1 MALDPKIPWTSVVTM
16 MDAYG
21 ASFDTSGVLR
31 IYDNTGA
38 VPTNCDDAANI
49 NGAVLLAELTLAA
62 DAFGACGAATG
73 IITAGTITADS
84 SANAGGVANFAR
96 YFKTGGVTAGFQG
109 LCALTS
115 GGDFNIATSLTISLG
130 ANVSCSAAT
139 ITMLRE

>member
-21 ASFDTSGVLR
+21 ASFDTSGMLR

-38 VPTNCDDAANI
+38 VPTNADDAANV
-49 NGAVLLAELTLAA
+49 NGAVLLAELNLAA
-62 DAFGACGAATG
+62 DAFGACNGSG
-73 IITAGTITADS
+73 VITAGTITADS
-84 SANAGGVANFAR
+84 SANAGGVAAFAR
-96 YFKTGGVTAGFQG
+96 YFKTGGATAGFQG

-115 GGDFNIATSLTISLG
+115 GGDFNIATSLTIALG

-139 ITMLRE
+139 ITMPRE

>member
-1 MALDPKIPWTSVVTM
+1 MALDPKIPWTSVQTM

-38 VPTNCDDAANI
+38 VPTNADDAANV
-49 NGAVLLAELTLAA
+49 NGAVLLAELNLAA
-62 DAFGACGAATG
+62 DAFGACSGAG
-73 IITAGTITADS
+73 VITAGTITADS

-96 YFKTGGVTAGFQG
+96 YFKTGGVTCGFQG

-115 GGDFNIATSLTISLG
+115 GGDFNIATSLTIALG

-139 ITMLRE
+139 ITMPRE

>member
-1 MALDPKIPWTSVVTM
+1 MALDPKVPWTSVQTM

-38 VPTNCDDAANI
+38 VPTNCDDAANV

-62 DAFGACGAATG
+62 DAFGACSGAG
-73 IITAGTITADS
+73 VITAGTITADS
-84 SANAGGVANFAR
+84 SANAAGTANFAR
-96 YFKTGGVTAGFQG
+96 YFKTGGVTCGFQG

-115 GGDFNIATSLTISLG
+115 GGDFNIATSLSISLG

>member
-1 MALDPKIPWTSVVTM
+1 MAVDPKVDWVSVQTM
-16 MDAYG
+16 MNAYG

-38 VPTNCDDAANI
+38 VPTNCDDAANV
-49 NGAVLLAELTLAA
+49 NGAVLLAELALAA
-62 DAFGACGAATG
+62 DAFQTCTGAGV
-73 IITAGTITADS
+73 ITANAISADT

-96 YFKTGGVTAGFQG
+96 YFKTGGSVAGFQG

-115 GGDFNIATSLTISLG
+115 GGDFNIATSLTIALG
-130 ANVSCSAAT
+130 ANVSCSAGT

>member
-1 MALDPKIPWTSVVTM
+1 MAGDPKVPWTSVQTM

-38 VPTNCDDAANI
+38 VPTNADDAANV
-49 NGAVLLAELTLAA
+49 NGAVLLAELNLAA
-62 DAFGACGAATG
+62 DAFGACSGAG
-73 IITAGTITADS
+73 VITAGTITADS

-96 YFKTGGVTAGFQG
+96 YFKTGGVTCGFQG

-115 GGDFNIATSLTISLG
+115 GGDFNIATSLTIALG

-139 ITMLRE
+139 ITMPRE

>member
-1 MALDPKIPWTSVVTM
+1 MALDPKVPWTSVQTM

-38 VPTNCDDAANI
+38 V
-49 NGAVLLAELTLAA
+49 LLAELNLAA
-62 DAFGACGAATG
+62 DAFGACSGSG
-73 IITAGTITADS
+73 VITAGTITADS
-84 SANAGGVANFAR
+84 SANAAGTANFAR
-96 YFKTGGVTAGFQG
+96 YFKTGGATCGFQG

-115 GGDFNIATSLTISLG
+115 GGDFNIATSLSISLG

>member
-1 MALDPKIPWTSVVTM
+1 MALDPKIPWSSVITM

-21 ASFDTSGVLR
+21 ASFDTSGMLR

-38 VPTNCDDAANI
+38 VPTNCDDAANV

-62 DAFGACGAATG
+62 DAFGTCSGAG
-73 IITAGTITADS
+73 VITAGTITADA

-115 GGDFNIATSLTISLG
+115 GGDFNIATSLTIALG

-139 ITMLRE
+139 ITMIRE

>member
-1 MALDPKIPWTSVVTM
+1 MALDPKVPWTSVQTM

-21 ASFDTSGVLR
+21 ASFDTSGMLR

-62 DAFGACGAATG
+62 DAFGACNGSG
-73 IITAGTITADS
+73 VITAGTITADS
-84 SANAGGVANFAR
+84 SANAAGTAAFAR
-96 YFKTGGVTAGFQG
+96 YFKTGGSVAGYQG

-115 GGDFNIATSLTISLG
+115 GGDFNIATSVTISLG